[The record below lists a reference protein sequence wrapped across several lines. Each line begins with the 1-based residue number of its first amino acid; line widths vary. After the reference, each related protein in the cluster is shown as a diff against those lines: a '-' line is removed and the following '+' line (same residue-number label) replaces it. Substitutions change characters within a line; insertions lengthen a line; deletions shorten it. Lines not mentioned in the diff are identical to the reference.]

1 MELKREQVN
10 ALIEQGKK
18 RGFSGKEI
26 IDGLVRKGYQ
36 PEGVDVNAIKATFPQ
51 AKPIEEKPSMF
62 ERIKTGI
69 QEKGAKVQE
78 QIQGEGEFANKT
90 ALERGVGATATAF
103 SGISGTLYNAL
114 PEGARNT
121 LDKIGGGI
129 GQGINYLADKISN
142 NPALQ
147 EFAMSEAGK
156 DTERVSRVLAD
167 LGIISGEILGADQ
180 ATKVPVEQ
188 GLTKTGETL
197 TTGTEKTI
205 TGAQKLLP
213 KSPEIMNRVARLNP
227 SDAKKFAKLS
237 GGKTQGEYLT
247 ETGNFGAPDKI
258 IKNEATKFAETLASK
273 DAELAKLPGLY
284 KDSSI
289 IEATKELLKKA
300 KSESSGS
307 VKAPYLDE
315 ATRLQTK
322 ALAQGLSHKEINIL
336 KRLFEKNVKLGYNKL
351 TADSSIIKKATNI
364 DSALREFQDNIAKSV
379 GFENLPELNKQIQLS
394 KFLVDKL
401 GDEVVGKNG
410 LNNIGLTDWIV
421 LSGGDP
427 TAVGAFLTK
436 RFFSSKGVQS
446 KVAELMN
453 TAEIKPTPTPKV
465 KLTPE
470 GIERGVSPTGAKQL
484 LAPKPGAIRVK
495 LESGKTI
502 NQPSRKAIEQGT
514 EIVPRI
520 TPSKQTTQ
528 PLLKKSVRKA
538 SPKSSPKSTTKSS
551 LKGQGVIPETNYKQ
565 YSPELR
571 NRVEK
576 DLLADTKKAVV
587 IDTDTIKKL
596 HPEYNPKNPMALHKE
611 SSALSKEIYEKA
623 VKQDKSGVVKFI
635 GGGAGSGKSEVILTK
650 ILDKPAVVF
659 DGTLANFDSAIK
671 KIDYAISQGKK
682 VEIYPVYTPIEL
694 ATLFNKMR
702 LRNVSDG
709 VLLDTHFGM
718 RNTIPELIKK
728 YGNKIKVTPYE
739 NKVFDPTRKYMGEK
753 SKLSVIEQMKATRE
767 ELARANSDINGLVED
782 YGMDIAKKVINDIIK
797 M

>member
-78 QIQGEGEFANKT
+78 QIQGEGEFADKT

-156 DTERVSRVLAD
+156 DTERVARVLAD
-167 LGIISGEILGADQ
+167 LGIISGEILGVDQ
-180 ATKVPVEQ
+180 ATKA
-188 GLTKTGETL
+188 LTKGAGMVGQELSKTSETL
-197 TTGTEKTI
+197 TTGTEKVL
-205 TGAQKLLP
+205 TGAEKLLP

-322 ALAQGLSHKEINIL
+322 ALAQGLSHEEINIL

-436 RFFSSKGVQS
+436 KFFSSKGVQA

-453 TAEIKPTPTPKV
+453 TSYIKVTPTPKV
-465 KLTPE
+465 KMTPE
-470 GIERGVSPTGAKQL
+470 GIERSVSPMGLKQL
-484 LAPKPGAIRVK
+484 PAPQAGVPKSQVNIP
-495 LESGKTI
+495 I

-514 EIVPRI
+514 EIVPRTI
-520 TPSKQTTQ
+520 PSKPTKQ
-528 PLLKKSVRKA
+528 PVLKKVKST
-538 SPKSSPKSTTKSS
+538 SSKSSPKPSIKSS
-551 LKGQGVIPETNYKQ
+551 KAN
-565 YSPELR
+565 
-571 NRVEK
+571 
-576 DLLADTKKAVV
+576 KK
-587 IDTDTIKKL
+587 
-596 HPEYNPKNPMALHKE
+596 
-611 SSALSKEIYEKA
+611 
-623 VKQDKSGVVKFI
+623 
-635 GGGAGSGKSEVILTK
+635 
-650 ILDKPAVVF
+650 
-659 DGTLANFDSAIK
+659 
-671 KIDYAISQGKK
+671 
-682 VEIYPVYTPIEL
+682 
-694 ATLFNKMR
+694 
-702 LRNVSDG
+702 
-709 VLLDTHFGM
+709 
-718 RNTIPELIKK
+718 
-728 YGNKIKVTPYE
+728 
-739 NKVFDPTRKYMGEK
+739 
-753 SKLSVIEQMKATRE
+753 
-767 ELARANSDINGLVED
+767 
-782 YGMDIAKKVINDIIK
+782 
-797 M
+797 